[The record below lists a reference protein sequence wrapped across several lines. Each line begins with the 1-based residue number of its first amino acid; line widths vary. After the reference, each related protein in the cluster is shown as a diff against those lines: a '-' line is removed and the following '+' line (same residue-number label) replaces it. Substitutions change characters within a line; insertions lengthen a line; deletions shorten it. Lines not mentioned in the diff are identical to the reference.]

1 MGLVV
6 NDYLDERKDPILST
20 YAAADYLTRLHQRFG
35 DWSLA
40 LVAYNT
46 GPTKVEKAME
56 ETNTTTFNQMWEV
69 EALPYSVLSYV
80 YRVAAVA
87 TLADVMGR

>member
-1 MGLVV
+1 MGLIV
-6 NDYLDERKDPILST
+6 NKYLDERTDPIKST
-20 YAAADYLTRLHQRFG
+20 YAAADYLLRMYQRFE

-46 GPTKVEKAME
+46 GPTKLARAMK
-56 ETNTTTFNQMWEV
+56 ETNTTTFNQMWNI

-87 TLADVMGR
+87 SLAKVIR